1 MVIKEME
8 VRKMFKR
15 NRMRKGVASFY
26 IVVFST
32 LVLVI
37 VAASFATVIV
47 SEITRTSNDDLSQS
61 AYDSALAGV
70 EDAKVAFA
78 DYQRC
83 VEAGEKDAGK
93 IVNDGVVTC
102 GEIIHWMKNP
112 DCYMVGHILGR
123 IPESSPNENDN
134 GEVSLGITSSGS
146 GGNASVLNQAYSCTK
161 MEAELT
167 DYRSTISAA
176 HETRLVKVRFTQ
188 EEANVLDHI
197 KLSWYVVKPDTK
209 TFFAPTKDVAGT
221 PVATFRPK
229 VETQMIVPPTVEL
242 QLLQTSNS
250 FLVDQV
256 MDRTRNGQT
265 DRATLYLVPTDS
277 DKVTRKSISAAEV
290 ASTNDP
296 RVKNLP
302 YLIKCDGE
310 STNNEF
316 VCSTE
321 IALPEPIDGNRS
333 GDTFMI
339 ALSLPYRQPETDFSV
354 EFYCRKGT
362 QKCGQIMSTNGNT
375 TGLMTLYDAQVE
387 VDSTGRANDL
397 FRRVKARLETQDVAF
412 PYPIYALQVLN
423 DKNNYQ
429 LIKNMIVTC
438 ENSLWASN
446 SGFGWRPDGVSCK

>member
-1 MVIKEME
+1 
-8 VRKMFKR
+8 MFKK
-15 NRMRKGVASFY
+15 NRMKKGVASFY

-32 LVLVI
+32 LVLVV
-37 VAASFATVIV
+37 VAASFAAVIV

-83 VEAGEKDAGK
+83 VEAGEVAATR
-93 IVNDGVVTC
+93 IVDDGMVTC
-102 GEIIHWMKNP
+102 GEIIYWMNKKNVN
-112 DCYMVGHILGR
+112 CYMVGHILGR

-134 GEVSLGITSSGS
+134 GEVSLGITTSGS
-146 GGNASVLNQAYSCTK
+146 GSNTSVLNQAYTCVT
-161 MEAELT
+161 METELP

-176 HETRLVKVRFTQ
+176 HQTRLVKIRFTQ
-188 EEANVLDHI
+188 DEAAILDHI

-209 TFFAPTKDVAGT
+209 TVFAEPKEVAGN
-221 PVATFRPK
+221 PVAAFRPK
-229 VETQMIVPPTVEL
+229 VETQMIVPPTVEM
-242 QLLQTSNS
+242 QLLQTSQS
-250 FLVDQV
+250 FSVDQV
-256 MDRTRNGQT
+256 IGRTQNGQT
-265 DRATLYLVPTDS
+265 DRATLYLVPTNS
-277 DKVTRKSISAAEV
+277 EKVNRKSVSASEV

-296 RVKNLP
+296 QIKNSP
-302 YLIKCDGE
+302 YLIRCDGE
-310 STNNEF
+310 DTNEEF
-316 VCSTE
+316 VCNTD
-321 IALPEPIDGNRS
+321 IYLPEPIDGNRS

-354 EFYCRKGT
+354 EFYCNKGM
-362 QKCGQIMSTNGNT
+362 QKCGEIMSTNGND
-375 TGLMTLYDAQVE
+375 TGLMILHDAQVE

-397 FRRVKARLETQDVAF
+397 FRRVKVRLETQDVAF

-423 DKNNYQ
+423 GKDSNYQ

-446 SGFGWRPDGVSCK
+446 SGFIWRPDGVSCK